1 MTDTLDRALDRSPPV
16 MLVGQGPPLDFFKG
30 VEKARAMPRPRVLR
44 THLPTQLLPPS
55 FWESNCK
62 VPTSQDRGGKCSN
75 PKHPPSCV
83 LLHLPG

>member
-16 MLVGQGPPLDFFKG
+16 MLVGQDPPLDLFKG

-44 THLPTQLLPPS
+44 THLPAQLLPPS

-62 VPTSQDRGGKCSN
+62 VLTSQDGGGECSN
-75 PKHPPSCV
+75 PKHPPSRM
-83 LLHLPG
+83 LFHLPG